1 MKSLQILTI
10 ADMDFIK
17 DTYPNNDL
25 GKRDMDLIVEELI
38 EAGVVD
44 DLLRASLYCSL
55 QKARIEVSLNY
66 QFS

>member
-1 MKSLQILTI
+1 MKSLQILTR
-10 ADMDFIK
+10 ADIDFIK

-44 DLLRASLYCSL
+44 EA
-55 QKARIEVSLNY
+55 E
-66 QFS
+66 